1 MFFDAGTRTW
11 RLPLSVPAD
20 NLKALLRFA
29 EQFDFDVND
38 SARERVEQRISDAVE
53 AVHASHAAD
62 ADIHVAGLAGEL
74 LPFQKA
80 AVAYSVRAHRVLIGD
95 EMGLGKTVEAL
106 AIIKAANAFPA
117 LVVCPATLKLNW
129 RREAEKWLP
138 IKRVAVLGGQN
149 GTTEGDIVIINY
161 DVLGRFAAKLK
172 TRGFKGIIFD
182 ESHYA
187 KNHKAQRTA
196 HCKQLASGIP
206 VRLCLTGTPVLNR
219 PAELISQLQLL
230 DRLDDLGGFWN
241 FAERY
246 CDAHKNRWGWD
257 FSGAS
262 NLDELNERL
271 RATCY
276 IRRTKA
282 EVLPELPAKRR
293 CIVPVE
299 IDNLNE
305 YKRAERDLLG
315 WIREKSVEDDRFL
328 ESIDDLPVTEQL
340 VQRRERSNSAVQ
352 RAAHAE
358 QLVRIEALKQLAARG
373 KIAAATE
380 WITSFIESGEKLIV
394 FAHHQEIQDELL
406 VLFPSA
412 AVVRGGDDVLIRQA
426 NVDRFQTDANCR
438 LIVCSLRAGGV
449 GITLTAASNVCFLEL
464 GWTPAEHD
472 QAEDR
477 CHRIGQKESVRP
489 GTSWQTAHSKA
500 RSQRLSRRNDPS

>member
-1 MFFDAGTRTW
+1 
-11 RLPLSVPAD
+11 VPAD

-299 IDNLNE
+299 ID
-305 YKRAERDLLG
+305 KLLDAALPV
-315 WIREKSVEDDRFL
+315 RKSVDTEAKETEEQIKEDYGDIGAFF
-328 ESIDDLPVTEQL
+328 EGIQHDKP
-340 VQRRERSNSAVQ
+340 
-352 RAAHAE
+352 AE
-358 QLVRIEALKQLAARG
+358 NGIALAAFYYSQYG
-373 KIAAATE
+373 SVDFTIAE
-380 WITSFIESGEKLIV
+380 MNSLS
-394 FAHHQEIQDELL
+394 
-406 VLFPSA
+406 
-412 AVVRGGDDVLIRQA
+412 RDVGVTIPE
-426 NVDRFQTDANCR
+426 R
-438 LIVCSLRAGGV
+438 LDM
-449 GITLTAASNVCFLEL
+449 TYLTAQRDGKNLFRRSGRGAFKPTVYGEAHFKKTYQATKGRKAKPAS
-464 GWTPAEHD
+464 G
-472 QAEDR
+472 
-477 CHRIGQKESVRP
+477 S
-489 GTSWQTAHSKA
+489 
-500 RSQRLSRRNDPS
+500 